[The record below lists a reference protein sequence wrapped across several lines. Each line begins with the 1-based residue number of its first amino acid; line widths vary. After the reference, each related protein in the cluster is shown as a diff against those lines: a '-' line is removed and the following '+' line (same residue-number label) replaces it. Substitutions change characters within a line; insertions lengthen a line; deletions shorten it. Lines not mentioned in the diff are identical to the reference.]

1 MTHAPSREFITGRI
15 VSGGAVIDDG
25 ALGFEDGRIIY
36 AGAASDLRPAAGHD
50 DGGWTR
56 GPEVPEDSMILPGLV
71 DIHCHGG
78 NGGDFS
84 SGEDQQARTAIDFL
98 HRSGTT
104 TLLASMVTASRPDLL
119 KGTRTLR
126 RLAEEKLVAG
136 IHVEGPFL
144 SHARCGAQN
153 PDWLLEPDLPLAAE
167 LIDAAAGTLRSMTY
181 APELP
186 GADELVGILA
196 AAGVLPSV
204 GHTDCDAE
212 TAAASLGAALTAL
225 GSSTMAARPASG
237 PHPASAPRSA
247 FSTSPSGTSPSGA
260 SLRPTVTHL
269 FNGMPPMHHR
279 SPGPVPACLRVAKA
293 GNAVV
298 EMIADNVH
306 LAPQTVLSVF
316 ELVGARNIALV
327 TDSMAAAGLSDG
339 TYTLGPSA
347 VTVRGGVATVDSTG
361 SIAGGTATMLQVLQH
376 CVDAGVPL
384 TEAVTAATEVPAT
397 TIGLGN
403 DAGRLSEGYR
413 ADAIV
418 VSRNWELLNVLRNG
432 EWLEPLAQGNA
443 FTPR

>member
-1 MTHAPSREFITGRI
+1 MTHAHSREFVTGRI
-15 VSGGAVIDDG
+15 VSGGEVIEDG
-25 ALGFEDGRIIY
+25 ALAFEDGRIIY
-36 AGAASDLRPAAGHD
+36 SGAASGLRAAAGHD

-71 DIHCHGG
+71 DLHCHGG

-84 SGEDQQARTAIDFL
+84 SGEEQQARSAIDFL

-119 KGTRTLR
+119 KGISTLR
-126 RLAEEKLVAG
+126 QLVDEELVGG
-136 IHVEGPFL
+136 IHLEGPFL

-153 PDWLLEPDLPLAAE
+153 PEWLLEPDLQLAAE

-186 GADELVGILA
+186 GADDLVSTLA
-196 AAGVLPSV
+196 SAGVLPSL
-204 GHTDCDAE
+204 GHTDSDAE
-212 TAAASLGAALTAL
+212 TAAASLAAALSAL
-225 GSSTMAARPASG
+225 DSASMAVRPASV
-237 PHPASAPRSA
+237 ASGG
-247 FSTSPSGTSPSGA
+247 SP
-260 SLRPTVTHL
+260 RPTVTHL

-306 LAPQTVLSVF
+306 LAPETVLSVF
-316 ELVGARNIALV
+316 ELVGARNIALI

-339 TYTLGPSA
+339 SYTLGPSA
-347 VTVRGGVATVDSTG
+347 VTVRDGVATVDSTG

-384 TEAVTAATEVPAT
+384 IDAVTAATEVPAT
-397 TIGLGN
+397 AMGLGN
-403 DAGRLSEGYR
+403 DAGKLSEGYR

-432 EWLEPLAQGNA
+432 EWLEPLVQGNG
-443 FTPR
+443 FTLR

>member
-1 MTHAPSREFITGRI
+1 MTHALSREFITGRI
-15 VSGGAVIDDG
+15 VSGGQVIDDG
-25 ALGFEDGRIIY
+25 ALAFEDGRIIY
-36 AGAASDLRPAAGHD
+36 AGAASDLRAAAGHD
-50 DGGWTR
+50 DGGWIR

-71 DIHCHGG
+71 DLHCHGG

-84 SGEDQQARTAIDFL
+84 SGDDQQARSAIDFL

-104 TLLASMVTASRPDLL
+104 TLLASMVTASPTDLL
-119 KGTRTLR
+119 KGISTLR
-126 RLAEEKLVAG
+126 RLVDEQLVSG
-136 IHVEGPFL
+136 IHLEGPFL

-153 PDWLLEPDLPLAAE
+153 PQWLLEPDLELAAE
-167 LIDAAAGTLRSMTY
+167 LVNAAAGTLKSMTY

-186 GADELVGILA
+186 GADDLVSTLA
-196 AAGVLPSV
+196 AAGVLPSL
-204 GHTDCDAE
+204 GHTDSDAE
-212 TAAASLGAALTAL
+212 TAAASLAAALAAL
-225 GSSTMAARPASG
+225 DSASIAA
-237 PHPASAPRSA
+237 
-247 FSTSPSGTSPSGA
+247 
-260 SLRPTVTHL
+260 RPTVTHL

-298 EMIADNVH
+298 EMITDNVH

-316 ELVGARNIALV
+316 ELVGAGNIALI

-347 VTVRGGVATVDSTG
+347 VTVRDGVATLDSTG
-361 SIAGGTATMLQVLQH
+361 SIAGGTATMLQVLRN

-384 TEAVTAATEVPAT
+384 TDAVTAATEVPAT
-397 TIGLGN
+397 AMGLGN
-403 DAGRLSEGYR
+403 DAGKLREGYR

-432 EWLEPLAQGNA
+432 EWLEPLAQGNG
-443 FTPR
+443 FTLR